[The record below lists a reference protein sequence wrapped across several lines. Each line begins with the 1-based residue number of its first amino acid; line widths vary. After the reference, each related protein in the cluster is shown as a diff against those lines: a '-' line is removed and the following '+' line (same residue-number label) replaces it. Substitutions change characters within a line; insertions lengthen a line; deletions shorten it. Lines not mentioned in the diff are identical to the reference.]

1 MTFQAL
7 KLIPQLLSA
16 VDSLGYR
23 EPTPIQRA
31 AIGPILEGRDLIGC
45 AQTGTGKTAAFV
57 LPLLQLLQ
65 RRAMGGN
72 RPIRALILT
81 PTRELALQIDENIG
95 QYGKKL
101 PLRHLVIFG
110 GVGQNPQVEGLR
122 RGVDIL
128 TATPGRLNDLC
139 NQGHIDLSRVEFFVL
154 DEADRMLDMGFIHDV
169 RKVIARLPSDRQTL
183 LFSATMP
190 QEIEELSRTILRK
203 PVRVAVTPVASTA
216 DAIEQRL
223 YKVDK
228 GNKKHLLLHLLQ
240 DRDLRSVL
248 VFTNTKHRAN
258 QLAKELTAR
267 GVVAAAIHG
276 NKSQSARVAALEQFK
291 AGSIRVLVATDIA
304 ARGIDVSEL
313 SCVVNYELPNVPETY
328 VHRIGRT
335 GRAGRGGVAVSFC
348 NVDELPCLK
357 DIEALIGKKIP
368 EVSGHPWPMEILEP
382 TPKQARA
389 PRPARPDRGVPKSKT
404 ASKQPGSSG
413 AKQSELSSSKQAGP
427 SGAKHTRA
435 ASPRQA
441 DPSGAK
447 HTRAASPPQ
456 ADPSCA
462 KHTRAASPPQADP
475 SGAKQPGATSSQ
487 KTAKPSGLS
496 KAAAKQPEMSK
507 TRQSA
512 KPSSQARPPA
522 VKQAAAESG
531 RTARSRS
538 WNRLPAPPMLS
549 PESQGIK
556 TLPQPWRIQTV
567 AAPKPPA
574 QQSKASP
581 QPTSAARAPA
591 AQASTARRRNR
602 RRSRPQ

>member
-1 MTFQAL
+1 MTFQSL
-7 KLIPQLLSA
+7 NLIPQLLSA

-65 RRAMGGN
+65 KRATGGN

-190 QEIEELSRTILRK
+190 QEIEELSRTILRS
-203 PVRVAVTPVASTA
+203 PIRVAVTPVASTV

-240 DRDLRSVL
+240 DRALRSVL

-258 QLAKELTAR
+258 QLAKELNAR
-267 GVVAAAIHG
+267 GVGAAAIHG

-348 NVDELPCLK
+348 NVDELPYLK

-389 PRPARPDRGVPKSKT
+389 PRPARPDRGAPKPKPAVRQPGLSG
-404 ASKQPGSSG
+404 SKQTGRSST
-413 AKQSELSSSKQAGP
+413 KQAG
-427 SGAKHTRA
+427 
-435 ASPRQA
+435 
-441 DPSGAK
+441 
-447 HTRAASPPQ
+447 
-456 ADPSCA
+456 
-462 KHTRAASPPQADP
+462 
-475 SGAKQPGATSSQ
+475 TSSPKQ
-487 KTAKPSGLS
+487 AAKPAGQP
-496 KAAAKQPEMSK
+496 KAAAKQAEPSK
-507 TRQSA
+507 ARHSA
-512 KPSSQARPPA
+512 NPSSQPKPPA
-522 VKQAAAESG
+522 PKQAARDSG

-538 WNRLPAPPMLS
+538 RNRLPEPPMLS

-556 TLPQPWRIQTV
+556 TLPQPWRIQTA
-567 AAPKPPA
+567 AAPKPQA
-574 QQSKASP
+574 QHPKTPP
-581 QPTSAARAPA
+581 QPTSAAQAPA
-591 AQASTARRRNR
+591 AQASKARRRNR
-602 RRSRPQ
+602 HRSRPQ